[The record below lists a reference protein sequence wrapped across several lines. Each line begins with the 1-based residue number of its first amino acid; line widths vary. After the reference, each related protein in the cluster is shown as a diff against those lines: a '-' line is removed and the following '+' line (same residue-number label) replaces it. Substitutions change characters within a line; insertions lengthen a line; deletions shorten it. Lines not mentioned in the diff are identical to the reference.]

1 VVAGV
6 FSGLAERLS
15 PLRQQLLKPLNRTRV
30 ALCATHGQ
38 LTVLEHR
45 SIDAGLQLLS
55 WQHVPLAPDLV
66 HQGIPQQPEALGDLI
81 GDLLLQGGIQAPGA
95 TALVPPPAVVLR
107 LLELP
112 ADLAAAGHADA
123 LLPWLEPQE
132 AALELPFPLAEAS
145 LSLQP
150 RGSRWLA
157 AFTSQD
163 CLDRWIDAV
172 AVAGLALHRLEPE
185 ALAVERLL
193 PRPLADQPPD
203 QWSGCLDLQAPQWQL
218 TLWQGDAPQLHCSID
233 ASAGLEGLTPFLE
246 QQGIRPC
253 PLWVLVDAAGTPP
266 PLEQWGEQLGC
277 SLERLEPLTLARLP
291 AEGTWLSPAPAAVD
305 RLVGLALGGCLP

>member
-1 VVAGV
+1 MVAGV

-30 ALCATHGQ
+30 ALCAAHGQ

-123 LLPWLEPQE
+123 W
-132 AALELPFPLAEAS
+132 
-145 LSLQP
+145 
-150 RGSRWLA
+150 R
-157 AFTSQD
+157 
-163 CLDRWIDAV
+163 
-172 AVAGLALHRLEPE
+172 
-185 ALAVERLL
+185 
-193 PRPLADQPPD
+193 
-203 QWSGCLDLQAPQWQL
+203 
-218 TLWQGDAPQLHCSID
+218 
-233 ASAGLEGLTPFLE
+233 
-246 QQGIRPC
+246 
-253 PLWVLVDAAGTPP
+253 
-266 PLEQWGEQLGC
+266 
-277 SLERLEPLTLARLP
+277 
-291 AEGTWLSPAPAAVD
+291 
-305 RLVGLALGGCLP
+305 